1 MTSLTSEITNWLL
14 VADQT
19 LMLFF
24 NGMHNAF
31 FDKVMWVISSKY
43 FWVPFYVLLAFYFV
57 RRLGWRRALV
67 CILLIG
73 LVVTLV
79 DQTCSHLIR
88 PIVQRMRPSNPDN
101 PLSQYIHIVNVYRGG
116 RFGFPSC
123 HAANCF
129 SLAILTAVFMRV
141 RWLTATMF
149 AWAVTVSYSR
159 IYLGVHYPGDL
170 LSGFLVASVYASAIG
185 GLYIRYSH
193 RPLPLPRFFRL
204 PRSA

>member
-1 MTSLTSEITNWLL
+1 MTSLISEITNWLL
-14 VADQT
+14 GADQT

-31 FDKVMWVISSKY
+31 FDKVMWMISSKY
-43 FWVPFYVLLAFYFV
+43 FWVPFYVLLAYYFV

-73 LVVTLV
+73 IVITFV
-79 DQTCSHLIR
+79 DQTCSSIIR

-101 PLSQYIHIVNVYRGG
+101 PLSQYIHIVNGYRGG

-149 AWAVTVSYSR
+149 SWAVMVSYSR

-170 LSGFLVASVYASAIG
+170 VSGFLVASVYASAIG
-185 GLYIRYSH
+185 GLYLRYSH
-193 RPLPLPRFFRL
+193 RPLSLPRFFRL
-204 PRSA
+204 PRSV

>member
-1 MTSLTSEITNWLL
+1 
-14 VADQT
+14 
-19 LMLFF
+19 MLFF

-73 LVVTLV
+73 LVVTLA

-101 PLSQYIHIVNVYRGG
+101 ALSQYIHIVNGYRGG

>member
-1 MTSLTSEITNWLL
+1 MTSLISEITNWLL
-14 VADQT
+14 GADQT

-31 FDKVMWVISSKY
+31 FDKVMWMISSKY
-43 FWVPFYVLLAFYFV
+43 FWVPFYVLLAYYFV

-73 LVVTLV
+73 IVITFV
-79 DQTCSHLIR
+79 DQTCSSIIR

-101 PLSQYIHIVNVYRGG
+101 PLSQYIHIVNGYRGG

-149 AWAVTVSYSR
+149 SWAVMVSYSR

-170 LSGFLVASVYASAIG
+170 VSGFLVASVYASAIG
-185 GLYIRYSH
+185 GLYLRYSH

-204 PRSA
+204 PRSV

>member
-73 LVVTLV
+73 LVVTLA

-101 PLSQYIHIVNVYRGG
+101 PLSQYIHIVNGYRGG